1 MKALK
6 KWLNHGA
13 KYDDQGAPYWVSWKD
28 AKKARNRRE
37 LVGVML
43 CIASGV
49 VIMAA
54 AFALAAIM

>member
-6 KWLNHGA
+6 KWLNAGA
-13 KYDDQGAPYWVSWKD
+13 KYDDQGAPYWSNWKD
-28 AKKARNRRE
+28 ADKARNRRE
-37 LVGVML
+37 LVGVVL

-49 VIMAA
+49 AIMAA